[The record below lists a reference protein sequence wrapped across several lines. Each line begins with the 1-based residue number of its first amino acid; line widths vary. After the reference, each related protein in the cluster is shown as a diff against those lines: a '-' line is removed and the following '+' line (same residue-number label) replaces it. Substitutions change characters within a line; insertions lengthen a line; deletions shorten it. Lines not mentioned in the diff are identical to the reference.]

1 MKKNKSNKQRP
12 GRPAASISLFRAVI
26 LISAIIFFV
35 ILMLFASQYI
45 KSSEKVEQMK
55 EVVDRQIEL
64 TSSFYPEYLK
74 AAQSSSLTLHKHVTD
89 FDKTILQQTAQSDE
103 FSSEQMQAFSQVKA
117 NWKKLR
123 LSLAQLF
130 PSIPSREESGIFATY
145 IVLPNN
151 MSEVE
156 NQIKTMRDQ
165 LFDLKETYTIHIG
178 VPFSPILS
186 MVVAASLAVLLFT
199 TWIVLQLRSN
209 INLQKESYT
218 LRLEAEKKNARDQRA
233 INQLMDDIEGL
244 SDGDLTVE
252 ASVSEDF
259 TGIVAKSINFT
270 VRNMRDMVGT
280 IMRTSEGIGLATED
294 TQNISKLLKKSS
306 EDQSEQITSA
316 NTIATSM
323 AHSLNETAETTDGAV
338 EIARSSVEMAQEGRS
353 WVMSTVR
360 SMASAREN
368 IQDTSKRIKRLGES
382 SQEIGDI
389 IEIIKSIAE
398 QTNILAL
405 NAAIQATAAGEAG
418 RGFAV
423 VADEV
428 QQLAER
434 SGNATKQIEMLVKT
448 IQADA
453 HEAIASMESSTAKV
467 VAGSGI
473 AEEAGQSLDK
483 IENVSQN
490 LANLIINVSRSTRN
504 AARMA
509 DEVVVGMNQLSL
521 LNESTVSDVERSV
534 QSIDDLKGLSISL
547 KQSVSDFKL
556 P

>member
-1 MKKNKSNKQRP
+1 MKKNKVKNRDGAK
-12 GRPAASISLFRAVI
+12 ISLFRAFI
-26 LISAIIFFV
+26 LIVAIALFGV
-35 ILMLFASQYI
+35 LMVFAAQFI

-55 EVVDRQIEL
+55 VVVDRQIEL
-64 TSSFYPEYLK
+64 TSTFYPEYLK
-74 AAQSSSLTLHKHVTD
+74 AAQSSSVTLRSNMGA
-89 FDKTILQQTAQSDE
+89 FDKKLA
-103 FSSEQMQAFSQVKA
+103 EQKADVVKFLPEQKEA
-117 NWKKLR
+117 LNRMELSWRKLR

-130 PSIPSREESGIFATY
+130 PSVPNREESGIFATY
-145 IVLPNN
+145 IVLPSN
-151 MSEVE
+151 MDTVE
-156 NQIKTMRDQ
+156 SQIKALRDN
-165 LFDLKETYTIHIG
+165 LFALKETYQVHIG
-178 VPFSPILS
+178 VPFPPVLT
-186 MVVAASLAVLLFT
+186 MVVTAALAALLFT
-199 TWIVLQLRSN
+199 LWVVLQLMSN
-209 INLQKESYT
+209 RRLQRESYG
-218 LRLEAEKKNARDQRA
+218 LRLEAENKNERDRVA
-233 INQLMDDIEGL
+233 ISSLMEDIEGL
-244 SDGDLTVE
+244 SEGDLTVE
-252 ASVSEDF
+252 ARVGQDF
-259 TGIVAKSINFT
+259 TGVIAKSINFT
-270 VRNMRDMVGT
+270 VKNMRDMVGT
-280 IMRTSEGIGLATED
+280 IMSTSEGIGLATED
-294 TQNISKLLKKSS
+294 TQNISQLLKKSS
-306 EDQSEQITSA
+306 EEQSEQITSA
-316 NTIATSM
+316 NVIATSM

-338 EIARSSVEMAQEGRS
+338 EIAHSSVEMAQEGRS

-360 SMASAREN
+360 SMTSAREN

-509 DEVVVGMNQLSL
+509 DEVVSGMNKLSL
-521 LNESTVSDVERSV
+521 LNENTVSDVARSV
-534 QSIDDLKGLSISL
+534 QSIDDLKGLSTSL